1 MAKTEERE
9 LRNLLET
16 TQSEV
21 KRLKAELAAREKA
34 APSAPSRDEK
44 QEAAELQSL
53 RTQVQSLE
61 KENAALRSARAEVE
75 KQLATLTA
83 GLGES
88 RREATLARDEVKL
101 LKKQLEATN
110 QALAKSKAKV
120 QQLSSKP
127 TPKRSLVER
136 VRALFGGG
144 KPSEELEAARKEIAR
159 LNQQLSLAQFKRR
172 GR

>member
-9 LRNLLET
+9 LRDLLEA

-34 APSAPSRDEK
+34 APVAPPRDEK
-44 QEAAELQSL
+44 QEAAELQAL

-61 KENAALRSARAEVE
+61 KENTALRSARTEVE
-75 KQLATLTA
+75 QQLATLTA
-83 GLGES
+83 ELSES
-88 RREATLARDEVKL
+88 RREATLARDEVKQ

-110 QALAKSKAKV
+110 QALTKARAKRGSR
-120 QQLSSKP
+120 SSN
-127 TPKRSLVER
+127 KRSLLER
-136 VRALFGGG
+136 LRELFGGT

>member
-9 LRNLLET
+9 LRDLLET
-16 TQSEV
+16 TQSKV
-21 KRLKAELAAREKA
+21 RRLEAELAEREKA
-34 APSAPSRDEK
+34 APVAQRDEK
-44 QEAAELQSL
+44 QEAELQAV

-83 GLGES
+83 DLGES
-88 RREATLARDEVKL
+88 RRETTLARDEVKQL
-101 LKKQLEATN
+101 RKELEATN

-120 QQLSSKP
+120 QQLSGKP
-127 TPKRSLVER
+127 ADKRSWVER
-136 VRALFGGG
+136 LRALFGGG
-144 KPSEELEAARKEIAR
+144 KPSEELEAARREIAR

>member
-1 MAKTEERE
+1 VAKTEERE
-9 LRNLLET
+9 LRDLLET

-21 KRLKAELAAREKA
+21 RRLKAELAEREKA
-34 APSAPSRDEK
+34 GPVAQRDEK
-44 QEAAELQSL
+44 QEAELQAL

-83 GLGES
+83 DVGEA
-88 RREATLARDEVKL
+88 RREAHQARDEVKL
-101 LKKQLEATN
+101 LKKQLESTN
-110 QALAKSKAKV
+110 QALAKSKARV
-120 QQLSSKP
+120 QQLSTRPDS
-127 TPKRSLVER
+127 KRSLVDR

>member
-34 APSAPSRDEK
+34 APVALPRDEK
-44 QEAAELQSL
+44 QEAAELQAL

-61 KENAALRSARAEVE
+61 KENAALRSARADVE

-83 GLGES
+83 DMAES

-101 LKKQLEATN
+101 LKKQLESTN
-110 QALAKSKAKV
+110 QALAKSKARV
-120 QQLSSKP
+120 QQLTSRP
-127 TPKRSLVER
+127 ANKRSLVER

>member
-1 MAKTEERE
+1 MAKTDVRE
-9 LRNLLET
+9 LRDLLET

-34 APSAPSRDEK
+34 TPVAPRDEK
-44 QEAAELQSL
+44 QEAAEIQAL

-61 KENAALRSARAEVE
+61 KENAALRSARADVE
-75 KQLATLTA
+75 QQLTA
-83 GLGES
+83 ITADLRES
-88 RREATLARDEVKL
+88 RKEATLARDEVKL
-101 LKKQLEATN
+101 LKKQLETTN

-120 QQLSSKP
+120 QQLSTRP
-127 TPKRSLVER
+127 ADKRSLLER
-136 VRALFGGG
+136 LRGLFGGG
-144 KPSEELEAARKEIAR
+144 KPSEELEAARREIVR

>member
-9 LRNLLET
+9 LRDLLET

-21 KRLKAELAAREKA
+21 RRLKAELAAREKA
-34 APSAPSRDEK
+34 APVAPPRDDK
-44 QEAAELQSL
+44 QEAAELQAL

-61 KENAALRSARAEVE
+61 KENTALRSARADVE
-75 KQLATLTA
+75 QQLATLTA

-88 RREATLARDEVKL
+88 RRETTLARDEVKL

-120 QQLSSKP
+120 QQLSSQP
-127 TPKRSLVER
+127 ARKRSLLER
-136 VRALFGGG
+136 VRGLFGGG